1 MAIVEPLS
9 PTPDGHRRLRLRSTS
24 NNEPFHEITVNTKE
38 DVEAALERA
47 RAAQKEWARVP
58 VAERARIV
66 RGAVDRLVEH
76 RAEVIADIREDTGK
90 TRAEALMVEIIAACD
105 AIVHWS
111 ACAVRDLSDEVR
123 KTHAFMR
130 PLKKLIMHYRPLGVV
145 GIITPWNGPFALAVN
160 PSVQALLAGNAVLL
174 KPSEVAPR
182 SGDWAARILH
192 EAGVPKDVFQVL
204 HGDGETGAA
213 LVNAGVQKISF
224 TGSVATGKK
233 IALACAE
240 QLIPCTLE
248 LGGKDAMIVCADAD
262 LERAANGAVF
272 NSIFNTG
279 HVCMGVERVY
289 VVESVADEF
298 EHLLEEKVREVR
310 YAGSH
315 SDEVSEIGALF
326 WDRQL
331 AIIESHVEDARQKGA
346 DVAVGGEADK
356 REGLFYKPT
365 LVRNVDHTMDIMR
378 KETFGPIVSVMR
390 VKDEDEA
397 VRMANDS
404 EYGLSGSVWTKDN
417 EKGIEIAKR
426 METGS
431 VQINDASISYG
442 VLEAPFGGMK
452 ESGLG
457 QVNGK
462 GALRSYT
469 FQQPIIIDRWTRK
482 TEQHWYPHTE
492 KTAEELDQMV
502 KYVYGTWIKKL
513 PFMGK

>member
-9 PTPDGHRRLRLRSTS
+9 PTPDGHRRFRLRSTS
-24 NNEPFHEITVNTKE
+24 NNQPFHEITVNTKE
-38 DVEAALERA
+38 DVDAALARA
-47 RAAQKEWARVP
+47 RAAQKEWAKVP

-66 RGAVDRLVEH
+66 RGAVDRLVEQ
-76 RAEVIADIREDTGK
+76 REEVIKMLRDDCGK
-90 TRAEALMVEIIAACD
+90 TRAEALMIEIIAACD
-105 AIVHWS
+105 AINHWC
-111 ACAVRDLSDEVR
+111 ACAERDLEDEVR
-123 KTHAFMR
+123 KLHGFMR
-130 PLKKLIMHYRPLGVV
+130 PLKKLVMHYRPLGVV
-145 GIITPWNGPFALAVN
+145 GVITPWNGPFALAVN
-160 PSVQALLAGNAVLL
+160 PTVQAVLAGNAVLL

-192 EAGVPKDVFQVL
+192 EAGVPEDVVQVL

-213 LVNAGVQKISF
+213 LVRAGVDKISF

-233 IALACAE
+233 IAAACAE

-272 NSIFNTG
+272 NSMMNSG
-279 HVCMGVERVY
+279 HVCMGVERIY

-298 EHLLEEKVREVR
+298 ERLVEEISRKVRYGGADSTEV
-310 YAGSH
+310 A
-315 SDEVSEIGALF
+315 EVGALY

-331 AIIESHVEDARQKGA
+331 PIIESHFEDARKKGA
-346 DVAVGGEADK
+346 EIVVGGEAVTNA
-356 REGLFYKPT
+356 GLFYKPT
-365 LVRNVDHTMDIMR
+365 YIRNVDHSMDIMR
-378 KETFGPIVSVMR
+378 KETFGPIVSIMR

-397 VRMANDS
+397 IRMANDS
-404 EYGLSGSVWTKDN
+404 DYGLSGSVWTQDDK
-417 EKGIEIAKR
+417 KGIEIAKQL
-426 METGS
+426 ETGS
-431 VQINDASISYG
+431 VHLNDASISYG

-452 ESGLG
+452 DSGLG

-469 FQQPIIIDRWTRK
+469 FQQPIIIDRWKRK

-492 KTAEELDQMV
+492 KTAEELDQAV
-502 KYVYGTWIKKL
+502 KYIFGTWVKKL
-513 PFMGK
+513 WFMGK